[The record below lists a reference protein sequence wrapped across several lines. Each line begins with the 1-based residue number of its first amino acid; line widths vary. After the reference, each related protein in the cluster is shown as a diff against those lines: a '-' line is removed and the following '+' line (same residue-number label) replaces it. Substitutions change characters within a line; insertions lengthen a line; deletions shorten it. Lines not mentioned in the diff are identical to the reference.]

1 MDFDA
6 MAYPEL
12 FIISGIEY
20 KGRRDSTK
28 QQVLIP
34 YTDEPDLTIGD
45 EITQKLGKND
55 ITLKVLD
62 ISLLPGGSLDIGT
75 NHPHMLTLSI
85 DNITSNQHKPKTSQ
99 NTFNIGSVSGSQ
111 VQVGENNHLI
121 VNISITELIEK
132 VAHSDDPKA
141 KSILR
146 DLLNNSTVAS
156 IVGAGASAL
165 ISLL

>member
-1 MDFDA
+1 MNFDA

-34 YTDEPDLTIGD
+34 YTDEPDVTIGD
-45 EITQKLGKND
+45 EIIQKIGKND

-62 ISLLPGGSLDIGT
+62 MSLLPGGSLNVGT
-75 NHPHMLTLSI
+75 QHPHMLTLKVE
-85 DNITSNQHKPKTSQ
+85 NITSNLHKPKTSQ
-99 NTFNIGSVSGSQ
+99 NTFNIGSVSGTQ
-111 VQVGENNHLI
+111 VQVGENNHLLI
-121 VNISITELIEK
+121 NISVTELIEK
-132 VAHSDDPKA
+132 VAHSNDPKA

-156 IVGAGASAL
+156 IIGAGASAL
-165 ISLL
+165 VALL